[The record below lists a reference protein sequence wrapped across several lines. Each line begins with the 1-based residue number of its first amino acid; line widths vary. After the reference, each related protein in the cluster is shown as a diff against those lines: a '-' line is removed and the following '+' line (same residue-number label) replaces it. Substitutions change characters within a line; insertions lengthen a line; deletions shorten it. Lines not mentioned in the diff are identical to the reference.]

1 MKLKVCGMRYDH
13 NILEIDSV
21 KPDYMG
27 FIFYEGSA
35 RHMTSSIPTLST
47 SIKKV
52 GVFVNASFD
61 TIVEKINTHNLQ
73 VVQLHG
79 EETPELCKS
88 LQAFNIE
95 VIKVFSIKNEFN
107 FDVLS
112 PYETVC
118 DFYLFDTKGPLSG
131 GNGYCFNWSVLK
143 NYPSTKPYFLSG
155 GIGLENVDQLQEF
168 KKSTAAS
175 YCYAVDVNSK
185 FEVAPAKKDK
195 KSLEKFK
202 QLL

>member
-1 MKLKVCGMRYDH
+1 MKLKVCGMRYDD
-13 NILEIDSV
+13 NIQAIAAI

-27 FIFYEGSA
+27 FIFYEGSS
-35 RHMTSSIPTLST
+35 RHVSASIPTLYP

-95 VIKVFSIKNEFN
+95 VIKVFSIKMDMNE
-107 FDVLS
+107 
-112 PYETVC
+112 
-118 DFYLFDTKGPLSG
+118 
-131 GNGYCFNWSVLK
+131 
-143 NYPSTKPYFLSG
+143 
-155 GIGLENVDQLQEF
+155 QEEQEQ
-168 KKSTAAS
+168 KKAT
-175 YCYAVDVNSK
+175 CT
-185 FEVAPAKKDK
+185 
-195 KSLEKFK
+195 
-202 QLL
+202 